1 MINSR
6 INLFFLIVDPQYHNN
21 TGLLC
26 KHSFKCLIKS
36 VYSYKLISIFLSVLF

>member
-6 INLFFLIVDPQYHNN
+6 INHNQFFSIVDPQYHNS

-26 KHSFKCLIKS
+26 KHILKCLIKS
-36 VYSYKLISIFLSVLF
+36 VYSHTN

>member
-6 INLFFLIVDPQYHNN
+6 INHNLFFLIVDPQYHNN

-26 KHSFKCLIKS
+26 KHSLKCLIKP
-36 VYSYKLISIFLSVLF
+36 VYYTN